1 MMEETKKFE
10 KEREALLSSPKNGY
24 DRLSAEDEKAM
35 AGFFDTTRVGV
46 LVNDMMNT
54 RLQMEKQ
61 EALEVLDEKLVGQVL
76 RATVREVQATRLFVV
91 LNNVKTEHKYRA
103 DVMKCDVDE
112 AVRKQLQ
119 ELIATRMAPQ
129 AQKVRADIEATCFSI
144 QGVDGLRAAM
154 VGVACGGEG

>member
-1 MMEETKKFE
+1 MRRRVGDFDSITHGVGYVD
-10 KEREALLSSPKNGY
+10 LSK
-24 DRLSAEDEKAM
+24 RRVAEDDVNKAE
-35 AGFFDTTRVGV
+35 R
-46 LVNDMMNT
+46 
-54 RLQMEKQ
+54 KYQ
-61 EALEVLDEKLVGQVL
+61 EAKKVHNIASVLANRSDISLDDIYTRIIWPLAEKYQSGYN
-76 RATVREVQATRLFVV
+76 AFMISVRLAPNRRITPSKPEILQ
-91 LNNVKTEHKYRA
+91 E
-103 DVMKCDVDE
+103 CDVDE

>member
-1 MMEETKKFE
+1 MNTVKEPFVGGELGDTVSVKVVSEADVGEEVMACRKNV
-10 KEREALLSSPKNGY
+10 KEVK
-24 DRLSAEDEKAM
+24 AEDEKAM

-112 AVRKQLQ
+112 ADWAKMEKGS
-119 ELIATRMAPQ
+119 ELTA
-129 AQKVRADIEATCFSI
+129 K
-144 QGVDGLRAAM
+144 
-154 VGVACGGEG
+154 

>member
-1 MMEETKKFE
+1 MI
-10 KEREALLSSPKNGY
+10 SV
-24 DRLSAEDEKAM
+24 RLAPNRRITPSKPEI
-35 AGFFDTTRVGV
+35 
-46 LVNDMMNT
+46 
-54 RLQMEKQ
+54 LQE
-61 EALEVLDEKLVGQVL
+61 
-76 RATVREVQATRLFVV
+76 
-91 LNNVKTEHKYRA
+91 
-103 DVMKCDVDE
+103 CDVDE